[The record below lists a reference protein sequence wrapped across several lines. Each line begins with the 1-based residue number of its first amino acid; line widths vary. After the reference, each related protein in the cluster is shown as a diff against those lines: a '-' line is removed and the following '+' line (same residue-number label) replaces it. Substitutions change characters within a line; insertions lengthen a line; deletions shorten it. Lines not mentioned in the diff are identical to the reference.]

1 MTSVNK
7 RRVGILAAL
16 GCAAILWVVF
26 NPPSRF
32 GWCRFGVTTY
42 NSVPRPIT
50 DLQIRADGAVRTVGK
65 THDLTMD
72 RIEWLLAPKPDVLI
86 IGIGWDG
93 KTVPRPE
100 VVEMKSYSVQILK
113 TGEAIK
119 LFNELKGN
127 GKRVAIHIHSTC

>member
-1 MTSVNK
+1 
-7 RRVGILAAL
+7 
-16 GCAAILWVVF
+16 
-26 NPPSRF
+26 
-32 GWCRFGVTTY
+32 
-42 NSVPRPIT
+42 
-50 DLQIRADGAVRTVGK
+50 
-65 THDLTMD
+65 MD